1 MNFVR
6 YSMMP
11 LLLVISA
18 WTSAQYEKS
27 LPGKDLKRISQE
39 QIQPLVKLCE
49 SCHGSGGRST
59 RADIPS
65 IAGKEEDFI
74 LVSLE
79 QYYYYERSCPE
90 VEYENMDGELETL
103 SMCGVSS
110 RVNRQQALAL
120 GRYFAAQSPAQQ
132 AQEE

>member
-39 QIQPLVKLCE
+39 QIQPLVKFCE
-49 SCHGSGGRST
+49 SCHGSGGQST

-65 IAGKEEDFI
+65 IAGKREDYI

-79 QYYYYERSCPE
+79 QYFYYERSCPD
-90 VEYENMDGELETL
+90 VEFENMDGELETL
-103 SMCGVSS
+103 SMCKVTSQ
-110 RVNRQQALAL
+110 VNKQQALAL
-120 GRYFAAQSPAQQ
+120 GRYFAAQSSALLV
-132 AQEE
+132 QEE